1 MLNLNKEEVHFL
13 VTADMKKEV
22 ADFLETVDAKID
34 PILTYIRENQVERI
48 CFAGCGSS
56 SAAGSTAKY
65 LADKY
70 TTLAVNAYTGW
81 EFIDS
86 MPVYGDRKMLAVFI
100 SQSGTTE
107 EIVKGLRKAKEQ
119 GITTVGVC
127 DRGED
132 NPLGQEADYV
142 VDYHA
147 EAMWEC
153 QLVALYTLIARLS
166 LERGESTEVM
176 EQILSD
182 MKRLPEVLG
191 HHIETYEEKALEMT
205 KPLQNLKGFYTVS
218 ASSMVPLAYK
228 EGVITGME
236 FLWSHGAVI
245 QAGEFRHGPLE
256 IVESGVPFYF

>member
-1 MLNLNKEEVHFL
+1 MTEERKRDMLNLNKEEVHFL

-22 ADFLETVDAKID
+22 ADFLETADAKIA
-34 PILTYIRENQVERI
+34 PILAYIKENQVERI
-48 CFAGCGSS
+48 CFVGCGSS

-107 EIVKGLRKAKEQ
+107 EIVKGLRKAGKQ
-119 GITTVGVC
+119 GIMTVGVC
-127 DRGED
+127 NQREE
-132 NPLGQEADYV
+132 NPLGQEADFV

-153 QLVALYTLIARLS
+153 QLAALYTLIARTAID
-166 LERGESTEVM
+166 RGESTEVM
-176 EQILSD
+176 EKILSD

-191 HHIETYEEKALEMT
+191 YHIENFEKKALEMT
-205 KPLQNLKGFYTVS
+205 KPLRSLKDFTQYQPAPWSLLLIRRALSPAWNFSG
-218 ASSMVPLAYK
+218 L
-228 EGVITGME
+228 TG
-236 FLWSHGAVI
+236 
-245 QAGEFRHGPLE
+245 R
-256 IVESGVPFYF
+256 

>member
-1 MLNLNKEEVHFL
+1 MLKLNKEEVHFL
-13 VTADMKKEV
+13 VTAEMKKEV
-22 ADFLETVDAKID
+22 ADFLEAVDAKIA
-34 PILTYIRENQVERI
+34 PVLEYIKENQVERV
-48 CFAGCGSS
+48 CFIGCGSS

-70 TTLAVNAYTGW
+70 TTLTVNAYTGW
-81 EFIDS
+81 EFVDS
-86 MPVYGDRKMLAVFI
+86 MPVYGDRKTLAVFI

-107 EIVKGLRKAKEQ
+107 EIVEGLRKARNQ
-119 GITTVGVC
+119 GFMTVGVC
-127 DRGED
+127 NERED
-132 NPLGQEADYV
+132 NPLGMEADYV

-153 QLVALYTLIARLS
+153 QLVALYTLIARMA
-166 LERGESTEVM
+166 LERGESTEIM
-176 EQILSD
+176 EKILSD

-191 HHIETYEEKALEMT
+191 HHIENFEAKAMEMT
-205 KPLQNLKGFYTVS
+205 KPLRNLKGFYTVS

-245 QAGEFRHGPLE
+245 KAGEFRHGPLE
-256 IVESGVPFYF
+256 IV